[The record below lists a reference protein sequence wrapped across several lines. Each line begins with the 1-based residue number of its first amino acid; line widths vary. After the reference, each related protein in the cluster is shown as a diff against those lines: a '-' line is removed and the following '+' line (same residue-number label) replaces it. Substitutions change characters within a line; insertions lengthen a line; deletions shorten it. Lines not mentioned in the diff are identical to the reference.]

1 MSNPG
6 EPPIVTPLTDSTT
19 SDDRLW
25 AMLAHLSYLLTYVVG
40 LSFLAPLII
49 WQVYKEKSSFVTDQ
63 AKEAL
68 NFQLATLVAN
78 LALGLGAFV
87 TCGIT
92 ALLIPV
98 VLVGATVFCIIAGVA
113 ANRGELY
120 RYPYTIRFL
129 S

>member
-1 MSNPG
+1 MSTTG
-6 EPPIVTPLTDSTT
+6 EPPILEPRMISTS

-25 AMLAHLSYLLTYVVG
+25 AMLAHLSFLLTYVVG

-49 WQVYKEKSSFVTDQ
+49 WQVYKDKSPFVAEQ

-78 LALGLGAFV
+78 AALGIGALV
-87 TCGIT
+87 TCGISVF
-92 ALLIPV
+92 LIPV
-98 VLVGATVFCIIAGVA
+98 VLVGATVFCIMAGVA
-113 ANRGELY
+113 ANRGERY